1 MKLCNIYCEG
11 KRGSHDNDILE
22 KVLGD
27 LRPNVEIKP
36 IGGKRGSKAIMAYIE
51 GQGLT
56 ASKAD
61 DYLMFRDRD
70 FDQPVPSREE
80 LTMDG
85 HVCFSY
91 RTTIE
96 NYLLDSDAMFE
107 YDMEKGTGFF
117 TSVSDAKTLMENAAY
132 DIKDYQAVRHALGAL
147 RDGVSFGTRWTA
159 KDGDLPSRLGL
170 DDCVVEAY
178 NLIRPSKTKTDRWT
192 EVELKQEVK
201 QFLST
206 FDNDFFN
213 RQDYL
218 VWFHGKDLAKS
229 ICNRLNHFDMNSY
242 YKFAKL
248 HFDYTKFADL
258 VELRTIVESK
268 IQ

>member
-22 KVLGD
+22 KVFGD

-80 LTMDG
+80 LTTDG

-96 NYLLDSDAMFE
+96 NYLLDPRMLFD
-107 YDMEKGTGFF
+107 YDKEKGTGIFA
-117 TSVSDAKTLMENAAY
+117 SISDAERLLQDAAA

-147 RDGVSFGTRWTA
+147 RDGVSFGTRWTE
-159 KDGDLPSRLGL
+159 KDGVLPSSLEL
-170 DDCVVEAY
+170 DECIAEAY
-178 NLIRPSKTKTDRWT
+178 NLIRPIKTKADRWT
-192 EVELKQEVK
+192 ESELRREVEH
-201 QFLST
+201 FLSI

-213 RQDYL
+213 NQDYL
-218 VWFHGKDLAKS
+218 VWFQGKDLAKS
-229 ICNRLNHFDMNSY
+229 ICNRLNQYDMNSY
-242 YKFAKL
+242 YKFAKSR
-248 HFDYTKFADL
+248 FNYMRFADL
-258 VELRTIVESK
+258 VELRKIVESK

>member
-51 GQGLT
+51 SQGLT
-56 ASKAD
+56 AAKAD

-70 FDQPVPSREE
+70 FDQPVPSHEA
-80 LTMDG
+80 LTTDG

-96 NYLLDSDAMFE
+96 NYLLDSQMMFE
-107 YDMEKGTGFF
+107 YDREKGTGFF
-117 TSVSDAKTLMENAAY
+117 ASVSDAESLMNDAAN
-132 DIKDYQAVRHALGAL
+132 DIKEYQAVRHALGVL
-147 RDGVSFGTRWTA
+147 REGATFGTRWTE
-159 KDGDLPSRLGL
+159 KDGVLPPLLGL
-170 DDCVVEAY
+170 EECVAKAY
-178 NLIRPSKTKTDRWT
+178 QLIQDANIKTDRWN
-192 EVELKQEVK
+192 EAELRQESVR
-201 QFLST
+201 FLDI
-206 FDNDFFN
+206 FDSGFFN
-213 RQDYL
+213 RQEYL
-218 VWFHGKDLAKS
+218 VWFQGKDLAKA
-229 ICNRLNHFDMNSY
+229 ICNRLNNFDLKSY
-242 YKFAKL
+242 YKFAKSR
-248 HFDYTKFADL
+248 FDYTRFADL
-258 VELRTIVESK
+258 RELRTIVENK